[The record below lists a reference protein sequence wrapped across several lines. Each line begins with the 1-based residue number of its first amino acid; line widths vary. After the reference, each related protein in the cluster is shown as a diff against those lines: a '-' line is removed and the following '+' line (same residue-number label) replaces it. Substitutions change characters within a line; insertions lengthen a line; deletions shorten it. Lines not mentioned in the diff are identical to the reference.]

1 MQIKNRYVVFVSVF
15 LLKNLFIAKEA
26 KEKLDKQQICALS
39 TSN

>member
-15 LLKNLFIAKEA
+15 LFKNLFIA

-39 TSN
+39 TSS